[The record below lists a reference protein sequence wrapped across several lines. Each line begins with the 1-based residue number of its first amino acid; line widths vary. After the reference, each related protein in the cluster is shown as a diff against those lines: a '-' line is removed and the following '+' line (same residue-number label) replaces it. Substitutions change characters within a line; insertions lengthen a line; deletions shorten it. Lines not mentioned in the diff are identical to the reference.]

1 MLKSH
6 YNYESLIEK
15 DFWWFKVRR
24 FFFSNEIKRLINKE
38 QKILDIGSSSGTN
51 LRMFEE
57 MGYKNYVGIELSRIA
72 ISHCKKKG
80 FSKIIYGDACNL
92 PFQSS
97 SKDFIIASDILE
109 HIDNHELA
117 LSELKRVLKKNSFA
131 IITVPAF
138 NFLWSNH
145 DVSSMHKRRYTKKIL
160 RNLLKSKNLHIE
172 KIFYFNFL
180 LFIPILFARY
190 FFKIFKINIKNE
202 NKINN
207 RFLNKIFEFIFK
219 IDILLAEKINPFF
232 GVSIF
237 ALVRKIN

>member
-24 FFFSNEIKRLINKE
+24 FFFSNEIKRLINKK

-57 MGYKNYVGIELSRIA
+57 MGYKNYVGIELSRVA
-72 ISHCKKKG
+72 INHCKKKG
-80 FSKIIYGDACNL
+80 FSKIIHGDACNL
-92 PFQSS
+92 PFDSN

-109 HIDNHELA
+109 HIDHHELA
-117 LSELKRVLKKNSFA
+117 LSEIKRVLKKNSFA

-145 DVSSMHKRRYTKKIL
+145 DVSSMHKRRYTKRIL
-160 RNLLKSKNLHIE
+160 RDLLKKKDLSIE

-180 LFIPILFARY
+180 LFFPILCARY
-190 FFKIFKINIKNE
+190 FFKIFKMNVKNE

-207 RFLNKIFEFIFK
+207 KILNKIFGIIFK
-219 IDILLAEKINPFF
+219 IDVLLAEKINPFF

-237 ALVRKIN
+237 ALIRKIN